1 MSIEYFSD
9 FRSHVREYADH
20 KMLNRNIFV
29 VHALCRLFGGA
40 DNAVG
45 LRREIHLAAGNLRES
60 SNIRIK
66 LAENGVAVNA
76 HLAEQGGDEPAV
88 LIEQRVEQMLGDE
101 RLVVVLSCYVLR
113 VLYCLNGLLSIVL
126 SVHKI
131 TCLV

>member
-1 MSIEYFSD
+1 MF
-9 FRSHVREYADH
+9 
-20 KMLNRNIFV
+20 NRNIFV

-45 LRREIHLAAGNLRES
+45 LRREIHLAAGNLGES
-60 SNIRIK
+60 GNIRIK
-66 LAENGVAVNA
+66 LAENSVAVNA

>member
-1 MSIEYFSD
+1 
-9 FRSHVREYADH
+9 
-20 KMLNRNIFV
+20 MLNRNIFV

-45 LRREIHLAAGNLRES
+45 LRREIHLAAGNFRES

-66 LAENGVAVNA
+66 LTENGVAVNA

>member
-1 MSIEYFSD
+1 MGIEYLSD
-9 FRSHVREYADH
+9 FRSHVREYAEH
-20 KMLNRNIFV
+20 KMLDRNIFV

-45 LRREIHLAAGNLRES
+45 LRREIHLAAGNLGKS
-60 SNIRIK
+60 SDIRIK
-66 LAENGVAVNA
+66 LAENSVAVNA
-76 HLAEQGGDEPAV
+76 HLAEQGGDEPTV

>member
-20 KMLNRNIFV
+20 NMLNRNIFV

-40 DNAVG
+40 NNAVG
-45 LRREIHLAAGNLRES
+45 LRREIHLATGNLGES
-60 SNIRIK
+60 GNIRIK
-66 LAENGVAVNA
+66 LAENSVAVNA